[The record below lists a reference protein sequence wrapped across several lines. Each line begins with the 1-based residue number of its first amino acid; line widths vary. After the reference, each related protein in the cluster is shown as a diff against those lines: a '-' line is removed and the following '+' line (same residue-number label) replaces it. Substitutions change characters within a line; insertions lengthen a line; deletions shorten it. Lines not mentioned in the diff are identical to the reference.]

1 MIFKRKK
8 EISKN
13 FDILGTKFAI
23 IKKRQVWTRI
33 YEEIENNN
41 ERSR

>member
-1 MIFKRKK
+1 MIKK
-8 EISKN
+8 EKKLVKN
-13 FDILGTKFAI
+13 FGILGTKFAI

-41 ERSR
+41 EQGR